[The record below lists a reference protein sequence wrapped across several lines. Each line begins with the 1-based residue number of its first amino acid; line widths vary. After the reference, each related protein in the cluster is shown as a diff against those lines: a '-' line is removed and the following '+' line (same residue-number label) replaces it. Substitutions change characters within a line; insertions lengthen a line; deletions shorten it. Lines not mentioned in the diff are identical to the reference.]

1 LKGIVL
7 AQYRFEKLFSPEE
20 ANELIPTL
28 EGLVRALQLQ
38 VSDLRERIRKIVKL
52 DHDVDSLPLAR
63 IIDLHPEL
71 KPAATRM
78 GELAQQVESLGCFL
92 KDIDQGLVDF
102 PAELN
107 GGGDVVFLC
116 WQFGEHSVLAWHP
129 VEGGFTERKP
139 LPGARKQYLN

>member
-1 LKGIVL
+1 LKGNVL

-28 EGLVRALQLQ
+28 EGLMRALQLQ
-38 VSDLRERIRKIVKL
+38 VSDLRERIRKIVNL
-52 DHDVDSLPLAR
+52 DRDVDSLPLAR

-71 KPAATRM
+71 KPSAARM

-102 PAELN
+102 PTELD
-107 GGGDVVFLC
+107 GGDVVFLC
-116 WQFGEHSVLAWHP
+116 WQFGEPSVLAWHP
-129 VEGGFTERKP
+129 VDGGFAERKP